1 VRTLHLALI
10 AHRFQQNDGQGRVN
24 YEVACRAASMGHKL
38 TLLTA
43 HCAPELAAMSN
54 VSVVLIGNENLPSQL
69 LRDFAFARAS
79 SEWIRAHRH
88 EVDVVQANGY
98 TTWEKCD
105 VVTAHFVHAAWAR
118 SPWYPFRGS
127 LQPRSLYQRLFT
139 RVNAWFERR
148 VYLKADKVIAVS
160 DAVAAEVIRLSISQS
175 KVQVIY
181 NGVDIKEFQQ
191 GPAERER
198 FRLPAGVPLAL
209 FVGDIRTTRKN
220 LDTVLLALQQL
231 SELHLAVAG
240 DTAGSVFPEMASRL
254 GLERRVHFLGKTSAI
269 PALMRSVD
277 LFVFPSR
284 YEAHPLV
291 VLEAM
296 ASGLPS
302 VLASTVGSVSS
313 FSECFEV
320 LQNPDDAQGLAA
332 LLKGLLDNPERRT
345 ALGAA
350 ARARAVGLTWER
362 TVAQYLAVY
371 QAVEAQGA
379 HAQATP
385 IAVEVGTG

>member
-1 VRTLHLALI
+1 
-10 AHRFQQNDGQGRVN
+10 
-24 YEVACRAASMGHKL
+24 MGHRL

-43 HCAPELAAMSN
+43 HCAPELEATAN
-54 VSVVLIGNENLPSQL
+54 VTVVLIGNERLPSQL

-88 EVDVVQANGY
+88 ETDVIQVNGY
-98 TTWEKCD
+98 TTWETCD
-105 VVTAHFVHAAWAR
+105 VATAHFVHSAWAR

-127 LQPRSLYQRLFT
+127 LRPRSLYQRLFT
-139 RVNAWFERR
+139 SLNGWFERLVFR
-148 VYLKADKVIAVS
+148 RAEKIIAVS
-160 DAVAAEVIRLSISQS
+160 DAVAEEVIRLGIPRS

-181 NGVDIKEFQQ
+181 NGVNVEEFRP

-198 FRLPAGVPLAL
+198 FGLPAGLPLAL

-220 LDTVLLALQQL
+220 LDTVLLALQGVP
-231 SELHLAVAG
+231 ELHLAVAG
-240 DTAGSVFPEMASRL
+240 ETAGSEFPSMASRL
-254 GLERRVHFLGKTSAI
+254 GLGKRVHFLGKTSAI

-296 ASGLPS
+296 ASALPS

-313 FSECFEV
+313 FSECFAV
-320 LQNPDDAQGLAA
+320 LQDPDDAEGLAT
-332 LLKGLLDNPERRT
+332 LLRGLLNDPARRA
-345 ALGAA
+345 ALGSA
-350 ARARAVGLTWER
+350 ARARAISLTWEL
-362 TVAQYLAVY
+362 TVAQYLAFY
-371 QAVEAQGA
+371 QEVQRRTPQARSRNTSVELRAG
-379 HAQATP
+379 
-385 IAVEVGTG
+385 